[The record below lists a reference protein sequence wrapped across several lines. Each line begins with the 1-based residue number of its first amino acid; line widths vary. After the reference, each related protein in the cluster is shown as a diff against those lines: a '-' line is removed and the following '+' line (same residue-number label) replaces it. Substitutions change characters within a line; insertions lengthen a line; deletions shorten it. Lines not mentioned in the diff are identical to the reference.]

1 MIKSMYKYLIG
12 VCVVSIICVSFS
24 VSIFAQSGDLKIG
37 FVDLQRVINSS
48 AKKKQAEEEYK
59 KKVEEYT
66 QQANLLK
73 QELDQLQGELD
84 QQAEFLKDEA
94 KRQKLDEISEKKLE
108 YDRFKKD
115 SETKLKRYE
124 QRIFEELLEE
134 IGKLV
139 VEYGKERNYTAIFER
154 QMMVYVTESID
165 LTDEIIELY
174 NSQAQ

>member
-1 MIKSMYKYLIG
+1 MIKSMYKYIVAL
-12 VCVVSIICVSFS
+12 CVVSAVCVSFVGS
-24 VSIFAQSGDLKIG
+24 AFAQSGDLKIG

-48 AKKKQAEEEYK
+48 AKKKQAEDEYK

-66 QQANLLK
+66 QQADLFK
-73 QELDQLQGELD
+73 QELTQLKEELE

-94 KRQKLDEISEKKLE
+94 KRQKLDEISERELE
-108 YDRFKKD
+108 FNRFKKD

-124 QRIFEELLEE
+124 QRIFEELLED

-139 VEYGKERNYTAIFER
+139 VEYGKEHNYTAIFER

-165 LTDEIIELY
+165 LTDKIIELY
-174 NSQAQ
+174 NLQNQ

>member
-12 VCVVSIICVSFS
+12 VCVVSMICVSFS
-24 VSIFAQSGDLKIG
+24 VSTFVQSGDLKIG

-48 AKKKQAEEEYK
+48 AKKKQAEDEYK
-59 KKVEEYT
+59 KKDEEYT

-73 QELDQLQGELD
+73 EELKQLQDELD
-84 QQAEFLKDEA
+84 QQAEILTEEA
-94 KRQKLDEISEKKLE
+94 KLRKLDEISEKKLG

-115 SETKLKRYE
+115 SETRLKRYE

-165 LTDEIIELY
+165 LTDEIIQLY

>member
-12 VCVVSIICVSFS
+12 VCVVSMICVSFS
-24 VSIFAQSGDLKIG
+24 VSTFAQSGDLKIG

-59 KKVEEYT
+59 KRVEEYT

-73 QELDQLQGELD
+73 QELEQLQDELD